1 MKEELNYLKT
11 IGITKRE
18 EVTDE
23 TFMLCKTKFGFITDL
38 ANITEGESPS
48 VFVIPKTTTEFEY
61 AQDDQ
66 IDNAIALTSEEYFD
80 FIFGRFVFL
89 DELNGI
95 IEVSKAAED
104 KSNE

>member
-1 MKEELNYLKT
+1 MKEELNYLQT
-11 IGITKRE
+11 IGVTKRE
-18 EVTDE
+18 EVTEE
-23 TFMLCKTKFGFITDL
+23 TFILCKTRFGFTTDL
-38 ANITEGESPS
+38 PNTIDGVNQS

-61 AQDDQ
+61 AQSDQ

-95 IEVSKAAED
+95 VEVL
-104 KSNE
+104 

>member
-1 MKEELNYLKT
+1 MEEELNYLKT
-11 IGITKRE
+11 VGVTKRE
-18 EVTDE
+18 EVTEE
-23 TFMLCKTKFGFITDL
+23 TFFLCKTNFGFVTDFL
-38 ANITEGESPS
+38 DKVDISSHS

-89 DELNGI
+89 DGLNGI
-95 IEVSKAAED
+95 AEVL
-104 KSNE
+104 

>member
-11 IGITKRE
+11 IGVTKIE

-23 TFMLCKTKFGFITDL
+23 TFMLCKTKFDFITDL

-66 IDNAIALTSEEYFD
+66 VDNAIALTSEEYFD

-89 DELNGI
+89 DGLNGI
-95 IEVSKAAED
+95 AEVL
-104 KSNE
+104 

>member
-1 MKEELNYLKT
+1 MKEELNYLQT

-23 TFMLCKTKFGFITDL
+23 TFMLCKIKFGFITDL
-38 ANITEGESPS
+38 SNITEDESPS

-61 AQDDQ
+61 AQSDQVDDS
-66 IDNAIALTSEEYFD
+66 IALTSEEYFD
-80 FIFGRFVFL
+80 FIFGRIAFL

-95 IEVSKAAED
+95 IDAL
-104 KSNE
+104 

>member
-38 ANITEGESPS
+38 PNIIDGDSPS

-61 AQDDQ
+61 AQSDQ
-66 IDNAIALTSEEYFD
+66 IDNSIALTSEEYFD

-95 IEVSKAAED
+95 AEVSKGG
-104 KSNE
+104 N